1 MILLKI
7 ILTLLIVFLMIFLIS
22 KKYNTVMILFSMSFF
37 IMLIYTLYTGNSVLT
52 ENSSGNNIIDIF
64 EYIVRDF
71 SNQTVKIGILLMSV
85 IGFIKYMEH
94 IQAIDLLVQLISK
107 PLKKI
112 KRKRI
117 IIVFTIFL
125 VAVLKLF
132 IPSHLGVVT
141 LLMTFLYPI
150 LINIGIDNSTAV
162 SAIVLG
168 GAVDYGLSCP
178 VTNYVIS
185 IDEISKYTN
194 LLDFFIKY
202 QIPIVFI
209 LLFVMS
215 MIFILFNK
223 SSSDSSIPKENMPT
237 IENTENV
244 PKIYALLPIIPLI
257 LVIVFSKFLVSN
269 ITISI
274 TAANFIGF
282 ALAFIL
288 NILYSKNKRHTFND
302 TKHFFDGMGSGFSSV
317 VLIVSA
323 SVFAYSLTLIDG
335 LSELFK
341 IIANMKLGHF
351 IAPIVASLTSFMTSV
366 ITGSGIAATYSIA
379 PYVPNIAQTTRF

>member
-22 KKYNTVMILFSMSFF
+22 KKYNTVMILFIMSFF

-94 IQAIDLLVQLISK
+94 IQAINLLVQLISK

-125 VAVLKLF
+125 VAILKLF

-215 MIFILFNK
+215 MVFILFNK
-223 SSSDSSIPKENMPT
+223 SSSDSSLHKENIPT
-237 IENTENV
+237 IENTENI
-244 PKIYALLPIIPLI
+244 PKIYAILPIIPLI

-269 ITISI
+269 INISI

-282 ALAFIL
+282 ALAFTL
-288 NILYSKNKRHTFND
+288 NILYSKNKRQTFND

-351 IAPIVASLTSFMTSV
+351 IAPIVASFTSFTTSV

-379 PYVPNIAQTTRF
+379 PYVPNITQATRF